1 MRKHMTERFIM
12 HTQKKQ
18 YIYNEIVDMF
28 KINDAKYY
36 NIFERYLF
44 QSIFLVKIS
53 RKPTQQIIIHSAVWV
68 FGLLLQMLM
77 RCYKYKNTNHL

>member
-36 NIFERYLF
+36 T
-44 QSIFLVKIS
+44 FLIDICSK
-53 RKPTQQIIIHSAVWV
+53 A
-68 FGLLLQMLM
+68 FF
-77 RCYKYKNTNHL
+77 